1 MITPTNEV
9 HPTSKTPLMN
19 PNYVSTIESLAALL
33 LYVVALRVTHRIVDR
48 TLADRLIQETRGMVI
63 KKFLDVVVTFIL
75 LAVLV
80 LIWGVDQ
87 ADLALFIGSVLT
99 VLGIAFF
106 AQWSIL
112 SNITSSIILFFN
124 HPVKL
129 NDEICI
135 LEGKDYVLEGRVIDV
150 GLFFVTLENAA
161 EEKITLPNNIFM
173 LKSIKSQSKTP
184 PAVLTSTAEVSPTG
198 GGLPA
203 LDKDMVNPVIN
214 LDDIAR

>member
-1 MITPTNEV
+1 
-9 HPTSKTPLMN
+9 MN
-19 PNYVSTIESLAALL
+19 PYYLSVIESLVTLL
-33 LYVVALRVTHRIVDR
+33 IYVVVLRVTHRIVDR
-48 TLADRLIQETRGMVI
+48 TLLDRLIQETRGMVI
-63 KKFLDVVVTFIL
+63 KKFLDVVLTFIL

-80 LIWGVDQ
+80 LIWGVDH

-112 SNITSSIILFFN
+112 SNITSSVILFFN

-129 NDEICI
+129 NDVICI
-135 LEGKDYVLEGRVIDV
+135 LEGKDYILEGRVVDV

-173 LKSIKSQSKTP
+173 QKSIKSQVKATPAVEVLPTEAPPVSGISPVGGGP
-184 PAVLTSTAEVSPTG
+184 PASEKGGVDSATSSDTAS
-198 GGLPA
+198 
-203 LDKDMVNPVIN
+203 
-214 LDDIAR
+214 